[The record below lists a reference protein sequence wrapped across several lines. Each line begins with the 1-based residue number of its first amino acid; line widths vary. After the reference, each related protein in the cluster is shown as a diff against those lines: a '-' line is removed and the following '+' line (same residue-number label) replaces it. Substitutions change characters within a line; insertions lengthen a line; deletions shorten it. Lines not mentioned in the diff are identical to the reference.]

1 MGPVPAEPSLPPYQ
15 MGDLSG
21 GVKRQAPA
29 AARNVAPIKA
39 VLRDWLPASGTV
51 LEVASGTGEHALA
64 FAKAFPALTWQPSD
78 PDPLALESIAAWG
91 RDGPDNLKP
100 PIALDAAEK
109 EWPAIRADA
118 ILNVNMVHIA
128 PVDAG
133 LGLLDGAGRLLAP
146 GAPLILYGPWLEQ
159 GVEPA
164 PSNLAFDR
172 SLKERDPRWG
182 LRTVEWFADEAAVRG
197 FDLLERR
204 PMPANNLMLLFRRA
218 G

>member
-1 MGPVPAEPSLPPYQ
+1 MPAEPSLPPYQ

-29 AARNVAPIKA
+29 AARNVGPIAA
-39 VLRDWLPASGTV
+39 VLDDWLPTSGTV

-78 PDPLALESIAAWG
+78 PDPLAIESIAAWG
-91 RDGPDNLKP
+91 RDGPHNLKP
-100 PIALDAAEK
+100 PIALDAAAGD
-109 EWPAIRADA
+109 WPVDQADA

-128 PVDAG
+128 PIEAG
-133 LGLLDGAGRLLAP
+133 LGLLDGAQRLLAP
-146 GAPLILYGPWLEQ
+146 GAPLILYGPWLEK

-164 PSNLAFDR
+164 PSNLAFDD
-172 SLKERDPRWG
+172 SLKQRDPRWG
-182 LRTVEWFADEAAVRG
+182 LRTVEWFAGEAAKRG
-197 FDLLERR
+197 FDLVERHA
-204 PMPANNLMLLFRRA
+204 MPANNLMLLFRRA